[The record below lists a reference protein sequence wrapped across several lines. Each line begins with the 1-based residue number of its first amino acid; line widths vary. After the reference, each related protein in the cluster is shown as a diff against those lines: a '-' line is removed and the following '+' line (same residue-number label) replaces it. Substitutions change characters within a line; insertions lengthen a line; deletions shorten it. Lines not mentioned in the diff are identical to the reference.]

1 MGRATN
7 DTSEGYKRH
16 VYHDDSDD
24 DDDDGGAVHGAN
36 QRRGDAHATRTNAR
50 GWGDRGVRDGTRGSI
65 DEANDDDGESSDE

>member
-1 MGRATN
+1 M
-7 DTSEGYKRH
+7 
-16 VYHDDSDD
+16 
-24 DDDDGGAVHGAN
+24 HGAN